1 MTDSTLR
8 KTLISAYFG
17 NYGGQFVP
25 DALLPVLDELEQ
37 AYVDALNDPEF
48 SRELARLQS
57 TTLVVPLLLPNA
69 LTSP

>member
-48 SRELARLQS
+48 SR
-57 TTLVVPLLLPNA
+57 
-69 LTSP
+69 